1 METVFYVTET
11 LNINVMTNEKKED
24 IQFYIDNCTK
34 EQLAKMVS
42 DSHEQIIKL
51 QQQVKNCSI
60 PVVSDSLPVACT
72 MEDDKG
78 ELYWTRLSIKCAGEV
93 ITNLSKKVK
102 AFENFIDSFNENY
115 R

>member
-1 METVFYVTET
+1 MITEEKIIQI
-11 LNINVMTNEKKED
+11 LNEWEFGANLKNGDFVRGVSRKHYESIAKEIVQNND
-24 IQFYIDNCTK
+24 
-34 EQLAKMVS
+34 LLHS
-42 DSHEQIIKL
+42 
-51 QQQVKNCSI
+51 
-60 PVVSDSLPVACT
+60 VSDSLPVACT

-78 ELYWTRLSIKCAGEV
+78 ELGWTRLSIKYAGEV